1 MTHKLIK
8 QTATY
13 VKRKIKILM
22 IKNIVELKLI
32 VTVQVNTEV
41 FHTVYVRYRVP
52 KKIPVVLHNGLYY
65 DYHFIMKELAEEF
78 KGQFQSLGEN
88 TEKYRT
94 FLVLINRE
102 MKKLDKKENK

>member
-78 KGQFQSLGEN
+78 KGQFRR
-88 TEKYRT
+88 KYRKIQN
-94 FLVLINRE
+94 FFSF
-102 MKKLDKKENK
+102 DKQRNEET